1 MRAAV
6 LYEYDS
12 PLRLEDVSI
21 DKPMPT
27 EVLVRVA
34 AAGLCHSEIGAIRRE
49 IPIVSFPSVLGHES
63 AGVVEAVGEDV
74 TYAKPGDH
82 VITVPMSG
90 IFCGTC
96 EYCLTGQVALCAREG
111 VRRDPAGR
119 PRLSLRGQPV
129 DQFSELGS
137 FAEYVLVHENAVV
150 KVPHEMPLDRAA
162 LVGCAVKTGLGA
174 VFNAAKLEP
183 GSTAAV
189 IGCGGVGL
197 NVIQGARIAGA
208 LRIIAIDK
216 EPSRLELARV
226 LGATDTL
233 DARDGD
239 VTERVLELTSG
250 GVDHSFEVVG
260 LADTVTQA
268 FSMLR
273 KGGTT
278 TVVGVVFGLD
288 LVISGT
294 LLMAGERRIQG
305 CLGGSSRSRIDLPRY
320 VDYYLQG
327 RLILDE
333 LITSRIAL
341 EEVNEGLAA
350 LERHEGAR
358 SVIMFEAA

>member
-1 MRAAV
+1 MI
-6 LYEYDS
+6 YEHES
-12 PLRLEDVSI
+12 PLRLEEVSI
-21 DKPMPT
+21 DQPLPN
-27 EVLVRVA
+27 EVLVRVI
-34 AAGLCHSEIGAIRRE
+34 AAGLCHSEIGAIKGE
-49 IPIVSFPSVLGHES
+49 IPIVAFPSVLGHES
-63 AGVVEAVGEDV
+63 AGIVEAVGEDV

-90 IFCGTC
+90 IFCGNC
-96 EYCLTGQVALCAREG
+96 EYCLTGHVALCSREG
-111 VRRDPAGR
+111 VRRDPGAR
-119 PRLSLRGQPV
+119 PRLSMNGKPV

-150 KVPHEMPLDRAA
+150 KIPEEMPLDRAA
-162 LVGCAVKTGLGA
+162 LIGCAVKTGVGA

-183 GSTAAV
+183 GTTAAV

-208 LRIIAIDK
+208 LRIIAVDP
-216 EPSRLELARV
+216 EPGRLELAQA
-226 LGATDTL
+226 LGATEVV

-239 VTERVLELTSG
+239 VVERVLDMTNG

-260 LADTVTQA
+260 RSETVTQA
-268 FSMLR
+268 FRMLR

-288 LVISGT
+288 LVVPGT

-327 RLILDE
+327 RLILDD

-341 EEVNEGLAA
+341 DEVNDGLAA
-350 LERHEGAR
+350 LERREGAR
-358 SVIMFEAA
+358 CVITFDAPEG